1 MPADQVEAKV
11 EELEHILR
19 RSTTSKLKEETKI
32 SFLRE
37 KLGPEVDKWLSE
49 IPSARSSGTEEF
61 VTNFHQQNDEEL
73 NEVPPSQSM
82 GTLSK
87 MRGSQSMTS
96 DTIQT

>member
-32 SFLRE
+32 SFLKE

-73 NEVPPSQSM
+73 NEVPPS
-82 GTLSK
+82 
-87 MRGSQSMTS
+87 
-96 DTIQT
+96 